1 MTFEEP
7 SVVASSVP
15 SSVLPTSSQEVSDL
29 EGQAVMKAEQF
40 GESARISESVSELK
54 TEVSPKTISVT
65 KEKKSFTR
73 IVAKQT
79 PQVEEVKTRLK
90 HLRHLIKQSNVL
102 LH

>member
-79 PQVEEVKTRLK
+79 PQVEEVKTHYNYFL
-90 HLRHLIKQSNVL
+90 HPIKQIKIL
-102 LH
+102 